1 LCGLANEYKL
11 WYITKGLYTNATVFL
26 LTLSIF
32 KVAVVQVKLKNHIV
46 SPKDIGYQE

>member
-1 LCGLANEYKL
+1 MQLF
-11 WYITKGLYTNATVFL
+11 FL